1 MLLLSFSPPLQKGET
16 DMSLAKAD
24 EPVVKEPPRELAPP
38 VSMKDDNP
46 ADPSLAK
53 RQGPPI
59 NMTIVSPE
67 LKNATDM
74 GEKLNITLSGKTSV
88 VTAPNHGLKDG
99 DSVVVRN
106 YDKKPEMNDQAF
118 YVDKATPDTFAIKG
132 GAEKPCSEARAALKH
147 LLEQT
152 GCDNDGRFEKY
163 CNYTFGNLSG
173 TPEQHPADCGAA
185 KSANTPQQYGGGGI
199 YPNNSKAG
207 WITNETYRSPCSK
220 LGSNVPSGLGPS
232 VDCALGAKAYKS
244 GCRKYKNN
252 IAGKEAA
259 VAAEIFSIMDFCNKA
274 SVLEELPPW
283 IKDPNSWEPPAP
295 KPKPTTTTTTTKPKG
310 NSSGLPPSAKPGGG
324 GGGGGVQ
331 PHKDRTG
338 SGGTAVKAI
347 PLKSFRPELF
357 RAPANGGVEKPK
369 HPDQG
374 DAPCPPKAKLLL
386 GKASVGFGVF
396 GQKNAPHEDKSK
408 RRDMPITE
416 TNARPQP
423 LTPGMVISVG
433 RRRRPIAADDVVEL
447 DPATGLKK
455 PDSEGW
461 SYENEAGGP
470 KLVNLEL
477 RDAQGGLGDGKPF
490 TYVDPM
496 RVLHKGVL
504 SPLMKLVR
512 VCCEPLDGDNV
523 MDVDLIGMVP
533 WNASN
538 ASSVGMATPH
548 LDYFNQIKK
557 APPSPSVVLPKG
569 EVRGKNASWQNTA
582 TKEAQ
587 ALATLGGNSSDEG
600 ELGKLNKHALEKAPS
615 LLPASF
621 PRAKARADNWGATEV
636 LNFLNGQKPGNHT
649 LDNSSFCPLPP
660 KEPVEDEKDV
670 LLCRMT
676 SCMSLYGD
684 RFYKSVILRD
694 DTGSGRTVRC
704 CHKRCKGKSSI
715 LRRMAHC
722 PGAGPGLRVESDITV
737 WPSEALMFADPA
749 TKKLKLYHAVA
760 LQIGVPV
767 AAVSLQSIV
776 RGSSAVCGGGGG
788 DPASSACEEIKLQVL
803 CFDEKE
809 AERVALALK
818 AMNGGKVGL
827 GSSGGSGSGS
837 DLKKSKTAGTPSV
850 FPTNPW
856 NGSLHATWHKGSLAN
871 DMLVATMEITF
882 QQDAYVGNN
891 KTHTPAN
898 KASGGAIG
906 RQLSSGKMLETL
918 LADYLKLSTPGA
930 VQVMDEF
937 WLQRNAVVPNMRVV
951 VGILS
956 STAKDTRRVLGL
968 LGPGPEQH
976 KKLTAFVK
984 SGGVWGFYDIRVVN
998 DVDLIGAERG
1008 ALTIP
1013 RGMNMTTMR
1022 SPPGKGGASLLEVS
1036 TRIWSRMRGNPPRIR
1051 EIPAGKGTM
1060 FPQYNK
1066 WFVGESS
1073 SALGRNFQFY
1083 KDLENVGGG
1092 FDSGVVVGRDRDP
1105 RDLVSPDVD
1114 AEWRGNTSECF
1125 PSEFAGI
1132 KMDAMQ
1138 MNAGK
1143 EASRDKHLE
1152 LYLEGEIKT
1161 EEAWVVGIK
1170 TPFDVVGDTSVSG
1183 GARMTIRHG
1192 TKLMGQTRFYFKE
1205 SKAWKHEKF
1214 VKKAKKFGAKHVIY
1228 RVKGSNCP
1236 TCSTSP
1242 EGKCPSER
1250 DAAFCELRS
1259 GPDFEYRAVVHDHCD
1274 PEIVDDHGPW
1284 VKTGVSRV
1292 VAAAGAAECFRCDG
1306 MCRFGPGHNVDCTQP
1321 DTDGTPM
1328 FSTMMARGR
1337 CIRCDPEC
1345 DGGCVGPGPGHCY
1358 RCKNY
1363 KHDNICVAGCPANT
1377 YWDQR
1382 LVQYQVRGPV
1392 RPNGLG
1398 QIRGYPHLIWAH
1410 CALDKQVCA
1419 FKGTQAVRYGSAALG
1434 WDMSEPVEGGR
1445 INCTAASFDM
1455 PLVEGCTGTDCAQHK
1470 VDQPDASA
1478 RCEVVVEIPRTSKMW
1493 RHCAKEGEKC
1503 RSESH
1508 DPDHQNYTMVQ
1519 FGSAGRYTILKRG
1532 PGPEEILCAAE
1543 TFGVMPASHAPKSC
1557 FVETPM
1563 MSEVEQNSF
1572 VSDIPGAEP
1581 AAPQGWRDC
1590 SMENEDCAFKGLFV
1604 VRFGYGSEWVTA
1616 VAEDGIDCTVA
1627 SFGADIGPQEAAP
1640 GGAASLLEM
1649 AAFEPAVHVR
1659 APRMCQLGL
1668 QLSDGT
1674 MGGGYKGDT
1683 EHVIS
1688 FTSSDKAFVDLN
1700 VTRDKL
1706 GPWRVPVYASMDK
1719 TCRPCSQVDK
1729 EEGDDIEGTGYP
1741 RACKLVH
1748 PRTELTVF
1756 DRRILND
1763 EDVMSQLR
1771 EAVANKSV
1779 GEDVANFPNTSVVVV
1794 SGSVGVPIPAANA
1807 GGGLIKDDTPAAS
1820 STLGASDNFFS
1831 DVKKIVVDDEKMQGA
1846 NESGNFEADFLSNVT
1861 VVRHNDATAVDTELD
1876 PACAT
1881 LPGGCDTPT
1890 TTTTTTSKPSNRS
1903 GSEAGSEAGS
1913 EGSSVRLRTTT
1924 TTGKP
1929 TTTTTSVVT
1938 RRPSDIGAL
1947 ANFFNKTSKKD
1958 ESMGQ
1963 WVPSSNGTQVFSNSG
1978 SKQSVAVAPAII
1990 EFVPKYGNLEM
2001 SAGSV
2006 RSMTQPFVMTNE
2018 SRKGTLG
2025 AIRSGGSKNVPS
2037 KIIRAVSALPCLVS
2051 GASSVDCNKQLGS
2064 MGNPGKTSGSESG
2077 SESESE
2083 SESEL
2088 ESGPGSGSRSKS
2100 DFSSTVPL
2108 NDKALGEAASW
2119 ATKAMS
2125 MQASKWSGSAA
2136 QAAASE
2142 AASTWV
2148 KATKGSVSVG
2158 ADLAK
2163 AAASQAAAAGAWAR
2177 EGKKVVVGPDD
2188 SLPPRP
2194 NTPYRC
2200 KDGTSNC
2207 YPAGLPIGR
2216 RKGMGCGGKPC
2227 KPVMYVIYQ
2236 TGGCVGRNELKGDKS
2251 DSLEECYSR
2260 CDASAACVSF
2270 EYAKIGPGCQTSS
2283 SCTYD
2288 LSVKKA
2294 DARFR
2299 LYVKNKDIKVDNTD
2313 FPHEATAKNVTALGA
2328 ARFKRS
2334 GGADDEDDTAGDGWV
2349 TSLGTTGVVA
2359 TEIGEVPPNRDH
2371 AIEGPE
2377 EDLQG
2382 LTKLE

>member
-1 MLLLSFSPPLQKGET
+1 MLLLSFTPPLQKGET

-24 EPVVKEPPRELAPP
+24 EPVVKEPPRDLAPP
-38 VSMKDDNP
+38 VSMTDNNP
-46 ADPSLAK
+46 TDPSLAK

-185 KSANTPQQYGGGGI
+185 KSANTPQQYGGSGI

-295 KPKPTTTTTTTKPKG
+295 KPKPTTTTTTTTTKPGG

-331 PHKDRTG
+331 PHKDLTG

-369 HPDQG
+369 HHDPSQG

-408 RRDMPITE
+408 RRNMPITE

-455 PDSEGW
+455 PDSEEW

-470 KLVNLEL
+470 KQVNLEL

-548 LDYFNQIKK
+548 LDSFNQIKK
-557 APPSPSVVLPKG
+557 TPPSPSVVLPKG
-569 EVRGKNASWQNTA
+569 EARGKNTSWQNTA

-587 ALATLGGNSSDEG
+587 ALATLGGNSSDES
-600 ELGKLNKHALEKAPS
+600 ELGKLNKHALGKAPS

-660 KEPVEDEKDV
+660 KERVEDEKDV

-694 DTGSGRTVRC
+694 ETGSGRTVRC

-767 AAVSLQSIV
+767 AAVSLQNIV

-937 WLQRNAVVPNMRVV
+937 WLQRNAIVPNMRVV

-1013 RGMNMTTMR
+1013 RGMNMTIMR

-1036 TRIWSRMRGNPPRIR
+1036 TRSWSRIRGNPPRIR

-1143 EASRDKHLE
+1143 EASLDKHLE

-1214 VKKAKKFGAKHVIY
+1214 VKKTKKFGAKQVIY

-1306 MCRFGPGHNVDCTQP
+1306 MCRFGPGHNVDCAQP

-1398 QIRGYPHLIWAH
+1398 QIRGYPHWIWAH

-1419 FKGTQAVRYGSAALG
+1419 FKGTQVVRYGSAALG
-1434 WDMSEPVEGGR
+1434 WEMSEPVEGGR
-1445 INCTAASFDM
+1445 VNCTAASFDM
-1455 PLVEGCTGTDCAQHK
+1455 PLVEGCTGNDCAQHK

-1478 RCEVVVEIPRTSKMW
+1478 RCEVMVEIPRTSKMW

-1532 PGPEEILCAAE
+1532 PGPEEFLCAAE

-1627 SFGADIGPQEAAP
+1627 SFGADVGPQEAAP

-1649 AAFEPAVHVR
+1649 AAFEERGEEEEAAVHKR
-1659 APRMCQLGL
+1659 APRVCQLGL
-1668 QLSDGT
+1668 QLSDGAL
-1674 MGGGYKGDT
+1674 GGGYKGDT

-1706 GPWRVPVYASMDK
+1706 GPWRVPVYANMDK

-1729 EEGDDIEGTGYP
+1729 EEGGDIEGTGYP

-1748 PRTELTVF
+1748 PRTEPIVF

-1763 EDVMSQLR
+1763 ENVMSQLR

-1794 SGSVGVPIPAANA
+1794 SGSVGVRIPAANA
-1807 GGGLIKDDTPAAS
+1807 GGGLIKDDTPAS
-1820 STLGASDNFFS
+1820 STQGASDNFFS
-1831 DVKKIVVDDEKMQGA
+1831 DVKKIVVDDEKAQGA

-1861 VVRHNDATAVDTELD
+1861 VVRHNGATAVDTELD

-1913 EGSSVRLRTTT
+1913 EGSSVRPRTTT

-1929 TTTTTSVVT
+1929 TTTTTAVVT

-1947 ANFFNKTSKKD
+1947 ANFFNKTSKKN

-1978 SKQSVAVAPAII
+1978 SKRSVAVAPAII

-2006 RSMTQPFVMTNE
+2006 RSMTQPFVMSNE

-2025 AIRSGGSKNVPS
+2025 AIRSGGSKHVPS
-2037 KIIRAVSALPCLVS
+2037 KIIKAVSALPCLVS
-2051 GASSVDCNKQLGS
+2051 GASSADCNKQLGS
-2064 MGNPGKTSGSESG
+2064 MGNPSG
-2077 SESESE
+2077 SESEGESE
-2083 SESEL
+2083 SES
-2088 ESGPGSGSRSKS
+2088 GSGIRSKS

-2119 ATKAMS
+2119 ATKAVS
-2125 MQASKWSGSAA
+2125 MQASNWSDSAA
-2136 QAAASE
+2136 HAAASE

-2148 KATKGSVSVG
+2148 KATKGSVREG

-2163 AAASQAAAAGAWAR
+2163 AAASQAAGAWAG
-2177 EGKKVVVGPDD
+2177 EGKKVV
-2188 SLPPRP
+2188 
-2194 NTPYRC
+2194 
-2200 KDGTSNC
+2200 
-2207 YPAGLPIGR
+2207 
-2216 RKGMGCGGKPC
+2216 
-2227 KPVMYVIYQ
+2227 
-2236 TGGCVGRNELKGDKS
+2236 
-2251 DSLEECYSR
+2251 
-2260 CDASAACVSF
+2260 
-2270 EYAKIGPGCQTSS
+2270 
-2283 SCTYD
+2283 
-2288 LSVKKA
+2288 
-2294 DARFR
+2294 
-2299 LYVKNKDIKVDNTD
+2299 
-2313 FPHEATAKNVTALGA
+2313 ATAKNVTALGA

-2334 GGADDEDDTAGDGWV
+2334 SGVGDEDDTAGDGWV
-2349 TSLGTTGVVA
+2349 TSLGTAGVVA
-2359 TEIGEVPPNRDH
+2359 TEIGEVPPNREH
-2371 AIEGPE
+2371 AIEGSE

-2382 LTKLE
+2382 LTNLE